1 MPLRIEDYALI
12 GDCESAALVGRD
24 GSIDWLCL
32 PRFDAGAC
40 FAALLGGPDNGRWL
54 IAPAGGVR
62 RVRRRYRPGTL
73 ILETTFETG
82 DGTVTLVDCMSLRDE
97 TADVVR
103 IVVGEAGAV
112 PMRSELTVRFDYGAI
127 VPWVRRVDDALV
139 ATAGP
144 DSLYYRTPVEHHGEN
159 LHTVS
164 EFRVAAGDRVPFT
177 LTWQPSHLPPPP
189 AKDAEADVA
198 ATDSWWSAWTARCRH
213 ESPWREAALRSLV
226 VLKALTYAP
235 TGGVIAAPTTSL
247 PEALGGA
254 RNWDYRYCWL
264 RDATF
269 TLYALMSGGYAEE
282 AAAWREWLVRAV
294 AGDPTTLQIMY
305 GIGGERRLTELELD
319 WLPGYEGSAP
329 VRIGNAAHAQPQLD
343 VYGEVMDALHAARRN
358 GLPPDDNA
366 WNLQRALMD
375 HLESAWEQPDAGI
388 WEMRGPR
395 RQFTHSKV
403 MAWVAVDR
411 AIAAVERFHCP
422 GDIPLDRW
430 RALRRRIHDE
440 VCRGGW
446 DEELGSF
453 VQSFGSKALDA
464 SLLML
469 PLVGFLPADDP
480 RIRGT
485 VARIEQHLTY
495 DGFVRRYDPDGA
507 GDGLSGGEG
516 TFLMCTFW
524 LVDNLALQGRRDE
537 AVALFERLLALRN
550 DVGLLAEEW
559 DPAARR
565 MLGNFPQ
572 AFSHV
577 AIVNSATNL
586 ARDGSPSAHVRHG

>member
-12 GDCESAALVGRD
+12 GDCESAALVGND

-32 PRFDAGAC
+32 PRFDAAAC
-40 FAALLGGPDNGRWL
+40 FAALLGGPEHGRWL
-54 IAPAGGVR
+54 LAPVGGVR
-62 RVRRRYRPGTL
+62 RVRRRYRPGSL
-73 ILETTFETG
+73 VLETTFETD
-82 DGTVTLVDCMSLRDE
+82 DGVVTLLDCMTLRDG

-103 IVVGEAGAV
+103 IVVGGSGTV
-112 PMRSELTVRFDYGAI
+112 DMRGELVIRLDYGAV
-127 VPWVRRVDDALV
+127 VPWVRRMDDTLV
-139 ATAGP
+139 AIAGP
-144 DSLYYRTPVEHHGEN
+144 DALYYRTPVEHHGEN
-159 LHTVS
+159 LRTVS
-164 EFRVAAGDRVPFT
+164 EFRVTEGDRVPFT
-177 LTWQPSHLPPPP
+177 LTWQPSHVPPPDP
-189 AKDAEADVA
+189 TDPEAGLAE
-198 ATDSWWSAWTARCRH
+198 TESWWSAWSDRCRH
-213 ESPWREAALRSLV
+213 EGPWREAVQRSLI
-226 VLKALTYAP
+226 VLKALTYAR
-235 TGGVIAAPTTSL
+235 TGGTIAAPTTSL
-247 PEALGGA
+247 PEAIGGA

-269 TLYALMSGGYAEE
+269 TLYALMSGGYVEE
-282 AAAWREWLVRAV
+282 ACAWREWLVRAV

-305 GIGGERRLTELELD
+305 GLGGERRLTELELH
-319 WLPGYEGSAP
+319 WLPGYEGSVP
-329 VRIGNAAHAQPQLD
+329 VRVGNAAHRQPQLD
-343 VYGEVMDALHAARRN
+343 VYGEVMDALHGARRN
-358 GLPPDDNA
+358 GLPPDENA
-366 WNLQRALMD
+366 WKLQLALME
-375 HLESAWEQPDAGI
+375 HLEGAWEQPDAGI
-388 WEMRGPR
+388 WEIRGEL

-422 GDIPLDRW
+422 CEISLDRW
-430 RALRRRIHDE
+430 RALRRRIHEE

-446 DEELGSF
+446 DDELGSF

-469 PLVGFLPADDP
+469 PLVGFLPATDP
-480 RIRGT
+480 RMLGT
-485 VARIEQHLTY
+485 VERIQQHLTY
-495 DGFVRRYDPDGA
+495 DGFVRRYDPDRA
-507 GDGLSGGEG
+507 IDGLAGGEG

-537 AVALFERLLALRN
+537 AIALFEQLLALRN

-577 AIVNSATNL
+577 AIVNSATIL
-586 ARDGSPSAHVRHG
+586 ARDGQPPQHVRHE